1 PTEAAPAL
9 PVLQSWAPQISPPG
23 SDLFHKQHVTSNLAR
38 SIQISDHG
46 RGRDG
51 RVNPHRR
58 APKSFASRILVSKF
72 FDIRIL
78 PGISC

>member
-1 PTEAAPAL
+1 VRPTRNVARPSHFHNHN
-9 PVLQSWAPQISPPG
+9 VT
-23 SDLFHKQHVTSNLAR
+23 SDLVPLQNLR
-38 SIQISDHG
+38 DHG

-58 APKSFASRILVSKF
+58 APKSLVVRILVSKF